1 MGKGNGKVAMAAQTN
16 SGVLVEL
23 SVVVSVD
30 EFNKCDG
37 MVNAK
42 LPEGYV
48 FPLNPQ
54 ADARH
59 VINKPVSLIAVTSVV
74 GENSE
79 TVLLNVNGCDLD
91 MSLDPV
97 QAFYPH
103 PETRTEERTYH
114 HIPGARLSHTIKDG
128 DRYTTTVHTNPT
140 HEYLVAFDPKPFI
153 AVANLDQVRITNLPP
168 QTMVRVTGY
177 NVLRECFGMLA
188 FVY

>member
-1 MGKGNGKVAMAAQTN
+1 MAAQAN
-16 SGVLVEL
+16 SNVLVEL
-23 SVVVSVD
+23 STVVSVE

-37 MVNAK
+37 MVKAK
-42 LPEGYV
+42 LLEGYI

-54 ADARH
+54 TDARR
-59 VINKPVSLIAVTSVV
+59 IIDKPVSLIAVTSVV
-74 GENSE
+74 GDNSE
-79 TVLLNVNGCDLD
+79 TVLLNVNGRDLD
-91 MSLDPV
+91 ISLDPV

-140 HEYLVAFDPKPFI
+140 HESLVAFDPKPFI
-153 AVANLDQVRITNLPP
+153 AVANLDRVRIANLPP

-177 NVLRECFGMLA
+177 NVVRECFGILA
-188 FVY
+188 WVYC